1 MATIYAIRGLLL
13 EEVLL
18 NLLRESGYSTVEDS
32 DNDITLQSGHSGLEV
47 RGRGSQ
53 HQIDAIANFSISPP
67 FSYPI
72 RILLE
77 AKFYSAVIGIDVIR
91 NAVGVLKDVNEFF
104 IPENN
109 KISKPRYHYQYAIFT
124 SSSFAKPAQ
133 EYAFAHDIYLIKL
146 ENNRYFS
153 PIISAIANLDHNDFD
168 GLTDHKIHITLKDL
182 RKNIRHSLKE
192 SSYAPISGYC
202 LQNRFNSEKLCN
214 LVQVNLD
221 LGKSYLGVL
230 SNGFPI
236 FFTPSPDLNI
246 EDLISNPKVRIYWD
260 DNKWYIV
267 KSNSRYENVNV
278 NPIDILFSFD
288 LPKDLFNFYAD
299 NNNLSQGRAY
309 ELKQEIMHT
318 IQIFFRDRSTSIV
331 ACLELKI
338 DQNWLQYMK
347 DHL

>member
-1 MATIYAIRGLLL
+1 MATIYQIRGLLL

-18 NLLRESGYSTVEDS
+18 NLLRESGYSTVENS
-32 DNDITLQSGHSGLEV
+32 NNDPTLKSGHSGLEV
-47 RGRGSQ
+47 IGRGSQ

-77 AKFYSAVIGIDVIR
+77 AKFHGEDVGIEVVR

-109 KISKPRYHYQYAIFT
+109 KIFKPRYHYQYAIFT
-124 SSSFAKPAQ
+124 SSRFSKPAQ

-146 ENNRYFS
+146 ENNQYFS
-153 PIISAIANLDHNDFD
+153 QIISAIANLDHNDFD
-168 GLTDHKIHITLKDL
+168 GSPNRKMRITLKDL

-192 SSYAPISGYC
+192 SNNGLISDYC
-202 LQNRFNSEKLCN
+202 HQNNFNPEKLCN
-214 LVQVNLD
+214 LIRLNLE

-236 FFTPSPDLNI
+236 FFTPRDQYFRI
-246 EDLISNPKVRIYWD
+246 DDLIQNPIVRIYWD
-260 DNKWYIV
+260 HNKWYLA
-267 KSNSRYENVNV
+267 KANSRYQNE

-288 LPKDLFNFYAD
+288 LPKDLFNFYA
-299 NNNLSQGRAY
+299 NNSNLSQGRAL
-309 ELKQEIMHT
+309 ELKQEVMHT
-318 IQIFFRDRSTSIV
+318 IQIFFRDRSSIM